1 MKFWFRDGDEIDDQ
15 IVDLTKEVSRFAF
28 PEHGEPTEDTITTGL
43 KDIIGDTFYN
53 AVGSVTV
60 RKIAEK
66 VKA

>member
-1 MKFWFRDGDEIDDQ
+1 
-15 IVDLTKEVSRFAF
+15 LTKEVSRFAF
-28 PEHGEPTEDTITTGL
+28 PEYGEPTEDTITTGL

-53 AVGSVTV
+53 AVGSVTA